1 MSILSSSKY
10 LVDFGVLIGR
20 QAFFGCVVRATNIF
34 RILVFFRAVFSRA
47 YLAASETI
55 NLAEKHNQPIK
66 KTFDHGG

>member
-10 LVDFGVLIGR
+10 LVVFGVLIGR
-20 QAFFGCVVRATNIF
+20 QAFFCCVVWATNIF

-47 YLAASETI
+47 DLAAAAMI

-66 KTFDHGG
+66 KTFDDGG